1 MNPPSP
7 AADTDGRVLSLVR
20 RHGWNA
26 TSFQVLQPGFHYFFD
41 GDGDANVDAGC
52 VAYVDTGRA
61 WVAAGAPLC
70 APHRLGAVAE
80 RFVAAARAAGRRP
93 CFFGTE
99 ARFGEASAT
108 TGGPPL
114 RSLLIGEQAVWDPAG
129 WEQTVAT
136 TASLREQLRRG
147 RAKGVRVRATSAA
160 ELADPTSPVHAPAR
174 ALVARWLRTR
184 ELAPMGFLVDVD
196 PLNMRDDHR
205 LYLAEAGGRL
215 VGLLAASPIFARRGW
230 LLQALVRAP
239 DAPNGTAELLVD
251 EAMRAAAAG
260 DDALVTLGLAP
271 LAGQVAWPLRAARS
285 AGATLYNFEGLRAF
299 RAKLRPS
306 RWDPVYLVFP
316 ASQGIATTVTDVLA
330 AFARGRL
337 LRFGLE
343 TLLRGPAVVVRLL
356 ALALVPWTVALAL
369 APAARWFPSPALKWG
384 WVAFDVLLVVA
395 LLSLARRWRAP
406 LARLVTAAVGFDAV
420 VTAAQAA
427 VWNAPRIASAGAAVV
442 TLAAVLAPALAF
454 VVLWRAR
461 RRRLDAGGSGAG

>member
-1 MNPPSP
+1 M
-7 AADTDGRVLSLVR
+7 LSLVR

-41 GDGDANVDAGC
+41 GEGDGDGDAGC

-70 APHRLGAVAE
+70 APDRLGIVAG
-80 RFVAAARAAGRRP
+80 RFLAAARAAGRRP

-99 ARFGEASAT
+99 ARFGEAVAAASAAAASA
-108 TGGPPL
+108 PAL

-129 WEQTVAT
+129 WDETVAAT
-136 TASLREQLRRG
+136 PSLREQLRRG
-147 RAKGVRVRATSAA
+147 RAKGVRVRASSAV
-160 ELADPTSPVHAPAR
+160 ELADPASPVNASAR

-251 EAMRAAAAG
+251 EAMRAAAGG

-299 RAKLRPS
+299 RAKLRPA

-316 ASQGIATTVTDVLA
+316 DSQGVAATVTDVLA

-369 APAARWFPSPALKWG
+369 TPAARWFPSPALKWG
-384 WVAFDVLLVVA
+384 WVAFDALLVVA
-395 LLSLARRWRAP
+395 LLSLARRWRDG
-406 LARLVTAAVGFDAV
+406 LARLVTAAVAFDAV
-420 VTAAQAA
+420 VTAAEAA
-427 VWNAPRIASAGAAVV
+427 LWNAPRIATAGAAVV

-454 VVLWRAR
+454 IVLWRAR
-461 RRRLDAGGSGAG
+461 RRRLDDGRGAG

>member
-1 MNPPSP
+1 VNPVSTSP
-7 AADTDGRVLSLVR
+7 ETDGRVLSLVR

-41 GDGDANVDAGC
+41 GHGDDDDGC

-80 RFVAAARAAGRRP
+80 RFLAAAHAAGRRP

-99 ARFGEASAT
+99 ARFGEAVVAA
-108 TGGPPL
+108 GPPL

-129 WEQTVAT
+129 WEQTVA
-136 TASLREQLRRG
+136 AAPSLREQLRRG
-147 RAKGVRVRATSAA
+147 RAKGVRVRASSAA
-160 ELADPTSPVHAPAR
+160 ELADAASPDHAPAR

-251 EAMRAAAAG
+251 EAMRAAAGG

-316 ASQGIATTVTDVLA
+316 ERQGVAATVTDVLA

-337 LRFGLE
+337 LGFGLE

-356 ALALVPWTVALAL
+356 ALALVPWTLAL
-369 APAARWFPSPALKWG
+369 AFTPAARWFPSPALKWG
-384 WVAFDVLLVVA
+384 WVAFDALLVVA
-395 LLSLARRWRAP
+395 LLSLARRWRHR
-406 LARLVTAAVGFDAV
+406 LARLVTAAVAFDAV
-420 VTAAQAA
+420 VTAGEAA
-427 VWNAPRIASAGAAVV
+427 LWNVPRISTAGAAVV
-442 TLAAVLAPALAF
+442 TLAALLAPALAF
-454 VVLWRAR
+454 IVLWRAR
-461 RRRLDAGGSGAG
+461 RRRLHDGGMG